1 MFCKSIFI
9 ALIVVRICLAGA
21 EGSVG
26 HAIKHRWILERL
38 ALGPELERYPLE
50 ARMGARMVSMQI
62 DPHGGDEGALQV
74 LATVLNTM
82 EFSVVPRK
90 GIGGRQFYNV
100 KVQMGKTTGKMG
112 PAGLRE
118 TEAELT
124 RGFTSVDK
132 WLMLRNGERLLL
144 SGKEVEMTWRRAEP
158 RNAGVLV
165 DILGSQF
172 QAERELDAA
181 LERLHIFDENPVA
194 EEEEDR
200 LNSAAPLLEELTVL
214 NELGA
219 LEADLR
225 NKQASTA
232 EVTEQSALLLQQF
245 KSLKRNAEDAK
256 LSTASETT
264 GSLCCYLISSCFR
277 VALLGDLRTTDA
289 RVRCQLPEWSGVWYL
304 SAAQYTCMLQS
315 SKACSSTTCNIGFFT
330 RFWGM

>member
-100 KVQMGKTTGKMG
+100 KVG

-144 SGKEVEMTWRRAEP
+144 SGKEVEMAWRRAEP

-256 LSTASETT
+256 LSTVLPKQPAASVV
-264 GSLCCYLISSCFR
+264 I
-277 VALLGDLRTTDA
+277 
-289 RVRCQLPEWSGVWYL
+289 
-304 SAAQYTCMLQS
+304 
-315 SKACSSTTCNIGFFT
+315 
-330 RFWGM
+330 